1 MVTLM
6 TGIAGNERGGFLF
19 ALEKGRKTR
28 QKTGLIFLCQRESL
42 IKCSSLIAVYAEK

>member
-19 ALEKGRKTR
+19 ALEREKKLIRK
-28 QKTGLIFLCQRESL
+28 LD
-42 IKCSSLIAVYAEK
+42 